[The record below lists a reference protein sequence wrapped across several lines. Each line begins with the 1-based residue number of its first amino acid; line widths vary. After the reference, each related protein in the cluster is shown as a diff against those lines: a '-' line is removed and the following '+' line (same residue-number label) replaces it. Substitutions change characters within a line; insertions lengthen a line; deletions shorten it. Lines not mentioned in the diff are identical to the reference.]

1 MRLKISNKILSKKLC
16 IILIFNILAE
26 NKRQFIILLM
36 HNLKTNFDK
45 FLGITK
51 SFFIDQINVFDNF
64 QTYPRNPK
72 MSDCQIIALALTGE
86 SIGIDSE
93 NYFFGK
99 LKSDHSSDFINL
111 IDRSNFNR
119 RRKRLFPKI
128 AELNQGLANLLN
140 EGEDTYIV
148 DSIPVPVCQIAREK
162 RSRICRE
169 NFETAPD
176 KGYSAVSKAYYYG
189 YKLHLVTSVRGVFA
203 SMDMSK
209 ASVHDVYYLTDI
221 KYSHLSN
228 CRLIGDKGYL
238 SKEHQLDL
246 FSSCNIRLETPKRSN
261 QKDKE
266 PFAYVFK
273 KSRKRI
279 ETLFSQLCDQFMLKR
294 NYAKSNL
301 GISVRILSKITA
313 VTVLQYFNFLN
324 NKPLNQLKYA
334 LAA

>member
-1 MRLKISNKILSKKLC
+1 MKKVNKISLKKLC
-16 IILIFNILAE
+16 IILIFNILVE
-26 NKRQFIILLM
+26 NKRQFIYLLM

-45 FLGITK
+45 FIGITK
-51 SFFIDQINVFDNF
+51 SFFSSSINGFDNF
-64 QTYPRNPK
+64 QIYPRNPK
-72 MSDCQIIALALTGE
+72 MSDCQIIALALTAE

-99 LKSDHSSDFINL
+99 LKSDYREDFPNL
-111 IDRSNFNR
+111 IDRCNFNR
-119 RRKRLFPKI
+119 RRKRLSPKI
-128 AELNQGLANLLN
+128 AELNLGLANLLN

-162 RSRICRE
+162 RSKICRE

-209 ASVHDVYYLTDI
+209 ASVHDIYYLTDI
-221 KYSHLSN
+221 KYSKLSN

-238 SKEHQLDL
+238 SKAHQLDL
-246 FSSCNIRLETPKRSN
+246 FTSCNIRLETPKRNN

-266 PFAYVFK
+266 PFAYVFR

-294 NYAKSNL
+294 NYSKSNL

-313 VTVLQYFNFLN
+313 LTVLQYINFIN
-324 NKPLNQLKYA
+324 NKPLNKLKYA
-334 LAA
+334 LAS